1 MGMYASFPSLRSAG
15 GWGGGGDSDHQP
27 PKGSRVGEWIS
38 EAALNLLNLI
48 LLGTLC
54 PQVEKE
60 RELELGEKL
69 NEQRKILE
77 GEHAEALRGKEK
89 MHLEGCGPDSSVPP
103 AELTGTPIFPSH
115 PPLVPNNCHF
125 RTGVCRV
132 LRLVLLGL

>member
-1 MGMYASFPSLRSAG
+1 MSWRLCTLSAPSWECTRHFRHSDQ
-15 GWGGGGDSDHQP
+15 GGDSDHQP
-27 PKGSRVGEWIS
+27 PKDSRVGEWIS

-77 GEHAEALRGKEK
+77 GEHVEALRGKEK

-103 AELTGTPIFPSH
+103 AELTWDSHFPL
-115 PPLVPNNCHF
+115 PPTSGP
-125 RTGVCRV
+125 
-132 LRLVLLGL
+132 